1 MSATYNRDMNLPSVL
16 EAIFSKTPSTPRVL
30 EIDLGRGVVT
40 APPDNPLA
48 ALRMINAASMH
59 ALRDGLR
66 EAATDDRVAGLVIRV
81 TEGSGLSLA
90 DLQELG
96 DIVAA
101 FGASKPTVAWSES
114 FGELGGAL
122 PLFAFAT
129 RAHKVWLQPSGQVG
143 LAGVHVGI
151 TLLRGLLEKGGI
163 EPEFAQRKEYKS
175 AGEQFAAHEIS
186 DANREMMQRLA
197 DSVLEEAVD
206 TIAAGRGL
214 EADRVREFV
223 DQGALTP
230 DEALAAGLIDR
241 IGYRD
246 EVYAAVL
253 DEWGA
258 TTEGLQFVQ
267 RYEAASAPRRTAG
280 RALNRKGP
288 EIGVVTL
295 RGSIVTGRGRPGG
308 GGGGQ
313 AGSDVVTEHLRAAA
327 ADQRIKA
334 VVLRIDSP
342 GGSAVA
348 SDSIW
353 RAVQQVRASG
363 KPVVAQMGA
372 VAASGGYYS
381 AMSADKI
388 VALPSTLTGSIGV
401 VAGKFVTQQTYE
413 KLGIKHEGLSAGRHA
428 GMLSSDRGLTEEEW
442 QILNTWLD
450 QIYEDFVTKAA
461 QGRGMEVDDL
471 EPLARGRVWTG
482 RDAHERKLVDALG
495 GFDEAVDQA
504 CTLAGLQ
511 RDKVTLKQVP
521 ALGMLA
527 RFQPA
532 NSSESMSGSGL
543 ALPDSGPEALFQ
555 RGLTLLGGHLG
566 LPVGALTMPWNFTLR

>member
-1 MSATYNRDMNLPSVL
+1 MFLPSAL
-16 EAIFSKTPSTPRVL
+16 EALFAKNSSTPKVL
-30 EIDLGRGVVT
+30 EIDLGRGVMT

-66 EAATDDRVAGLVIRV
+66 AAATHQHVPGLVNRG
-81 TEGSGLSLA
+81 TAGTGRSLA
-90 DLQELG
+90 VQPELG
-96 DIVAA
+96 DQVAA
-101 FGASKPTVAWSES
+101 FGQSKPTIAWAET
-114 FGELGGAL
+114 FGELGSAL

-129 RAHKVWLQPSGQVG
+129 RAHQVWLQPSGQVG

-186 DANREMMQRLA
+186 DANREMMQGIA
-197 DSVLEEAVD
+197 DSVLEESVEV
-206 TIAAGRGL
+206 IAAARNL
-214 EADRVREFV
+214 APQRVRELV
-223 DQGALTP
+223 DQAILSA

-253 DEWGA
+253 DELG
-258 TTEGLQFVQ
+258 TTGEGLQFVH
-267 RYEAASAPRRTAG
+267 RYDAANAPRRKA
-280 RALNRKGP
+280 RQAVHRKQP

-295 RGSIVTGRGRPGG
+295 RGAIVTGRGRPGAGPG
-308 GGGGQ
+308 GKQ
-313 AGSDVVTEHLRAAA
+313 VGSDVVTEHLRAAA
-327 ADQRIKA
+327 ADDRIKA

-353 RAVQQVRASG
+353 RAVQQVRDGG
-363 KPVVAQMGA
+363 KPVVAHMGA
-372 VAASGGYYS
+372 VAASGGYYA
-381 AMSADKI
+381 AMGADKI

-401 VAGKFVTQQTYE
+401 VAGKFVLEQTFH
-413 KLGIKHEGLSAGRHA
+413 KLGLKHEGLSAGRHA
-428 GMLSSDRGLTEEEW
+428 GMLASDRGLTDEEW

-450 QIYEDFVTKAA
+450 QVYDDFVTKAA
-461 QGRGMEVDDL
+461 RGRDMEFAEL

-482 RDAHERKLVDALG
+482 RDAHERNLVDRLG
-495 GFDEAVDQA
+495 GFDEAVEQA
-504 CTLAGLQ
+504 CSLAGLQ
-511 RDKVTLKQVP
+511 RDQVALKSVPTLG
-521 ALGMLA
+521 LLA

-532 NSSESMSGSGL
+532 NSSESMGGAGL
-543 ALPDSGPEALFQ
+543 SLPQTGPEALLQ
-555 RGLTLLGGHLG
+555 RGLALLGSHGQ
-566 LPVGALTMPWNFTLR
+566 LPVGALTMPWSFTLT

>member
-1 MSATYNRDMNLPSVL
+1 MFLPAAL
-16 EAIFSKTPSTPRVL
+16 EALFAKNSSTPKVL

-48 ALRMINAASMH
+48 ALRILNAASMH

-66 EAATDDRVAGLVIRV
+66 AAATDDRVAGLVVRV

-96 DIVAA
+96 DLVAA
-101 FGASKPTVAWSES
+101 FGRTKPTVAWSES
-114 FGELGGAL
+114 FGELGSAL
-122 PLFAFAT
+122 PLYAFAA
-129 RAHKVWLQPSGQVG
+129 RARQVWLQPSGQVG

-151 TLLRGLLEKGGI
+151 TLLRGLLDKGGI

-186 DANREMMQRLA
+186 DANREMMQRIA
-197 DSVLEEAVD
+197 DSVLEQSVEV
-206 TIAAGRGL
+206 IAQARGL
-214 EADRVREFV
+214 EPERVRDLV
-223 DQGALTP
+223 DQAALTP

-253 DEWGA
+253 SEWGA
-258 TTEGLQFVQ
+258 QTESLQFVH
-267 RYEAASAPRRTAG
+267 RYDAAAAPRRKAAQ
-280 RALNRKGP
+280 ALHRKNP

-295 RGSIVTGRGRPGG
+295 RGAIVTGRGRPGG
-308 GGGGQ
+308 GPGGQ
-313 AGSDVVTEHLRAAA
+313 QVGADVVTEHLRAAA
-327 ADQRIKA
+327 ADDRVKA

-353 RAVQQVRASG
+353 RAVQQVRDSG
-363 KPVVAQMGA
+363 RPVVAQMGA
-372 VAASGGYYS
+372 VAASGGYYA
-381 AMSADKI
+381 AMAADRI

-401 VAGKFVTQQTYE
+401 VAGKFVMEQTYQ
-413 KLGIKHEGLSAGRHA
+413 KLGLKHEGLSAGRHA
-428 GMLSSDRGLTEEEW
+428 GMLATDRRLTDEEW
-442 QILNTWLD
+442 QILNAWLD
-450 QIYEDFVTKAA
+450 QIYEDFVAKAA
-461 QGRGMEVDDL
+461 QGRDMDVAEL

-482 RDAHERKLVDALG
+482 SDAQQRGLVDELG
-495 GFDEAVDQA
+495 GLEVAVEQA
-504 CTLAGLQ
+504 CALAGLQ
-511 RDKVTLKQVP
+511 RDQVTLKQVP
-521 ALGMLA
+521 ALGVLA

-532 NSSESMSGSGL
+532 NSSESMGGSGL
-543 ALPDSGPEALFQ
+543 GLPQGGPEALLQ
-555 RGLTLLGGHLG
+555 RGLALLGGGSLP
-566 LPVGALTMPWNFTLR
+566 PVGALTMPWNFTVQ